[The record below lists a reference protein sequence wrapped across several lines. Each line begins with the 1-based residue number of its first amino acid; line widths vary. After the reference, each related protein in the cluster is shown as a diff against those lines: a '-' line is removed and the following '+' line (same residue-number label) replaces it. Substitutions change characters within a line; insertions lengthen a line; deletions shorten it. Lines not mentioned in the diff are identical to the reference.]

1 MKKEELIGG
10 LAATYGKEKARDVID
25 KMIVNAGLPVKPEYS
40 KHELLQL
47 CNFMDSSSDRFTR
60 IVGSFVKVKATLLKE

>member
-10 LAATYGKEKARDVID
+10 LAATYGKEKAQDVID
-25 KMIVNAGLPVKPEYS
+25 NMIASAGLPVKPEYS

-47 CNFMDSSSDRFTR
+47 YDSMDSASDRFTR
-60 IVGSFVKVKATLLKE
+60 IVGSFIKVKTTLLKE